1 MSCLS
6 IIRAW
11 KDAEYRLG
19 LSGAELEQL
28 PAHPAGVIT
37 MEEDPDCFGGPG
49 QPISRDPFCNN
60 SFGGRRLIPTCRG

>member
-1 MSCLS
+1 LS

-19 LSGAELEQL
+19 LSDAELEQL
-28 PAHPAGVIT
+28 PAHPAGV
-37 MEEDPDCFGGPG
+37 MALEKDPDCFGSPTP

-60 SFGGRRLIPTCRG
+60 SFGGHHLAPCRG